1 MLAALL
7 GRHFWIPAYIA
18 LVLGLWMPGR
28 YPWLM
33 PFVPVALGSILFFTC
48 LKIPLR
54 DVGCGFRDRALM
66 ARTAWMAVAKLAV
79 LPGAAWALTW
89 LIAPSWAPGAAL
101 VCLMPAGLSSVAL
114 TDLHRGDR
122 VLALFLIL
130 VTSILA
136 PLTVPLG
143 MALAHPGRT
152 PDAGQLVG
160 QAAYILAMLAIPFSL
175 AQGVRA
181 LAPALV
187 ERGMGWWGR
196 LSILS
201 LVAMI
206 LVSCLAN
213 KEAWKG
219 WSALQMLTPLAL
231 SCMASALFLAIALLL
246 RRWLPAPAV
255 TAFACAS
262 LYMNNGLAIAYATR
276 FHPGEATVMLPCVLM
291 QVPMV
296 GLVVLW
302 GRWAHSPPAEPAS
315 T

>member
-1 MLAALL
+1 VFGWQLRFDLNAGFPLLTTKKLHLRSIIHELLWFLRGDTNIAYLSDNKVGIWDEWADPNGELGPVYGKQWRRWGGPALALAA
-7 GRHFWIPAYIA
+7 
-18 LVLGLWMPGR
+18 
-28 YPWLM
+28 
-33 PFVPVALGSILFFTC
+33 
-48 LKIPLR
+48 
-54 DVGCGFRDRALM
+54 
-66 ARTAWMAVAKLAV
+66 AVAVATGIYWPHVKPATS
-79 LPGAAWALTW
+79 PAPAA
-89 LIAPSWAPGAAL
+89 
-101 VCLMPAGLSSVAL
+101 
-114 TDLHRGDR
+114 
-122 VLALFLIL
+122 
-130 VTSILA
+130 
-136 PLTVPLG
+136 
-143 MALAHPGRT
+143 
-152 PDAGQLVG
+152 
-160 QAAYILAMLAIPFSL
+160 L

-181 LAPALV
+181 VAPTLV
-187 ERGMGWWGR
+187 QRGMGWWGR

-213 KEAWKG
+213 KDAWKG
-219 WSALQMLTPLAL
+219 WSAQQMLTPLAL
-231 SCMASALFLAIALLL
+231 SCMASALFLGIALLL